1 MESGAALYV
10 KLQVLFNMLHFFA
23 RTKFYNT
30 YIYIHGVADSPK
42 QQRPQ
47 KPNNQL
53 RKSLELRRRNATAF
67 SKKAQSVLV
76 NTTWLDYN
84 TKIKIYFSANSFE
97 QFSNRVVDSPCW
109 AISPIPFS
117 MLALRNK
124 RTLIENGIFPT

>member
-30 YIYIHGVADSPK
+30 YIYMALHIVPNSS
-42 QQRPQ
+42 QPQ

-67 SKKAQSVLV
+67 SKKAQSALV
-76 NTTWLDYN
+76 NTMGLDYN